1 MSNKKKTKGP
11 NRHQARESA
20 IETLYA
26 WHSGGCDNADLP
38 HLLTGRIQEEE
49 RGGQDE
55 NYLRELVYGVTGE
68 KDALDALLKPVI
80 NRSLASVA
88 SVEINVLRLAA
99 WEMKNRLEI
108 PYRVII
114 NEALELTRAYA
125 DESARGFINGVLDK
139 LAKELR
145 SVEVKSKP

>member
-1 MSNKKKTKGP
+1 MSNSQKGKGP

-20 IETLYA
+20 LETLYA
-26 WHSGGCDNADLP
+26 WHSGGSDNSDLP
-38 HLLTGRIQEEE
+38 HLLAGRIHEEE
-49 RGGQDE
+49 RSSQDE
-55 NYLRELVYGVTGE
+55 NYLRELVYGVTE
-68 KDALDALLKPVI
+68 EMDALDELIKPAI
-80 NRSLASVA
+80 RRSLKSVA
-88 SVEINVLRLAA
+88 SIELNVLRLAT

-139 LAKELR
+139 IAKGLR
-145 SVEVKSKP
+145 PIEIK

>member
-1 MSNKKKTKGP
+1 MSNKKTKGP

-26 WHSGGCDNADLP
+26 WHSGGADNADLP
-38 HLLTGRIQEEE
+38 HLLAGRIQEEE
-49 RGGQDE
+49 RGTQDE
-55 NYLRELVYGVTGE
+55 NYLREMVYGVTE
-68 KDALDALLKPVI
+68 QKDELDALLKPVVS
-80 NRSLASVA
+80 RSIASVA

-139 LAKELR
+139 LAKQLR
-145 SVEVKSKP
+145 PLETK

>member
-1 MSNKKKTKGP
+1 MSNRKKAKSP

-26 WHSGGCDNADLP
+26 WHSGGNDNADLP
-38 HLLTGRIQEEE
+38 RLLSGRIQEEE
-49 RGGQDE
+49 RGAQDE
-55 NYLRELVYGVTGE
+55 TYLREMVYGITE
-68 KDALDALLKPVI
+68 QKDELDKLITPAVK
-80 NRSLASVA
+80 RSLKSVA
-88 SVEINVLRLAA
+88 NVELNVLRLAV

-145 SVEVKSKP
+145 SIEVKNRS

>member
-1 MSNKKKTKGP
+1 
-11 NRHQARESA
+11 
-20 IETLYA
+20 
-26 WHSGGCDNADLP
+26 
-38 HLLTGRIQEEE
+38 
-49 RGGQDE
+49 
-55 NYLRELVYGVTGE
+55 VTE
-68 KDALDALLKPVI
+68 QKAELDALLKPAI

-88 SVEINVLRLAA
+88 SVEINVLRLAT

-145 SVEVKSKP
+145 PLETK

>member
-1 MSNKKKTKGP
+1 MSKQKKAKGP

-20 IETLYA
+20 LETLYA
-26 WHSGGCDNADLP
+26 WHSGGSDNADLP
-38 HLLTGRIQEEE
+38 HLLSGRIQEEE
-49 RGGQDE
+49 RSGQDE
-55 NYLRELVYGVTGE
+55 NYLREMVYGVTE
-68 KDALDALLKPVI
+68 QAEELDELIKPAVK
-80 NRSLASVA
+80 RSLKSVA
-88 SVEINVLRLAA
+88 TIELNVLRLST

-125 DESARGFINGVLDK
+125 DESARSFINGVLDK

-145 SVEVKSKP
+145 SAETK